1 MPMINMMISSDTNDL
16 FYDILGHLAEIFL
29 GDPFSGQFLKD
40 PVQESGI
47 WVAKT
52 ENKKSHFNV
61 FSNKVYKLLNRMI
74 VFNGNW
80 MELGR
85 KTFYLEPLHKYMVV
99 TKKEHHLQLQYKI
112 L

>member
-61 FSNKVYKLLNRMI
+61 VSNKVYKVI

-85 KTFYLEPLHKYMVV
+85 KTFYLEPLHKYLVV